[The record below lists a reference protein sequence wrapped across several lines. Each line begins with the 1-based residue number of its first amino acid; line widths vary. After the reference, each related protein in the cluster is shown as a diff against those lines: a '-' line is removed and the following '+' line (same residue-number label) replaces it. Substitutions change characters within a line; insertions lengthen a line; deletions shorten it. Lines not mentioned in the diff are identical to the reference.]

1 MANISAILNK
11 KNTERCFFIALKRKE
26 GEEMEEYNYCM
37 IPLTTEPNQ
46 QMQVKV
52 PINKEN
58 ISFLLTIRYNNIA
71 QYWNMDIAD
80 GNTGEMILSGLLL
93 LVSESPAANLLEQYS
108 YLNIGSMYVVK
119 VNESIK
125 KENPDNTNLGTDFV
139 LIWGDNIE

>member
-1 MANISAILNK
+1 
-11 KNTERCFFIALKRKE
+11 
-26 GEEMEEYNYCM
+26 MEEYNYCM

-58 ISFLLTIRYNNIA
+58 ISFLLTIRYNSIT

-80 GNTGEMILSGLLL
+80 GNTGEIILSGLLL
-93 LVSESPAANLLEQYS
+93 LVSEYPAANLLEQYS